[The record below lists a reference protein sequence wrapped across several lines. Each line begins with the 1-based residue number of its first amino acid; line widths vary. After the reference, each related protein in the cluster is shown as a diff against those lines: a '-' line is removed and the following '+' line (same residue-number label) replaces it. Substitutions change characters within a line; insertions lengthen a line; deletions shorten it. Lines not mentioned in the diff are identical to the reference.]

1 MSKRTKDAHKAILD
15 AWKLEAD
22 LIQEGKGTRDWTAQQ
37 QKDILE
43 KGKAYDDD
51 GVAFHGHHMR
61 SAEKHPE
68 CQGDPQNIQFLTRDE
83 HLEAHG
89 GCWQNPTNGCFD
101 PTTKTTLDFGDGL
114 VKPCDKITLSEPIA
128 LPKPIEEPQKEAAAK
143 VPEETAQGPPQQ
155 VAEKPKTALAKTQP
169 AKPATRKLGNIIS
182 DAKDYWT
189 PKVGKVVKVIK
200 ENPEECIGIAV
211 GIGKILADIVLLCSD
226 LGGSRDSRQSESG
239 GNGGGTNIDYNKHS
253 DDTILSGIGAKSD
266 PEPEDNS
273 SCEAEESSGS
283 GYAIDE
289 SEYEKQKRLI
299 HGTPC
304 NLPKGQ
310 KASERARKNAEDDG
324 YELEEGKTYRVTH
337 QMDVW
342 CKKKNEE

>member
-1 MSKRTKDAHKAILD
+1 MPKRTKDAHKAILD

-101 PTTKTTLDFGDGL
+101 PTTKTTLDFGDGP
-114 VKPCDKITLSEPIA
+114 VKPCDKITLSDPIA
-128 LPKPIEEPQKEAAAK
+128 LPKPIGEPHKEAAAK

-155 VAEKPKTALAKTQP
+155 VAEKPETALAKTQTV
-169 AKPATRKLGNIIS
+169 KPAVKAATKMQEGFLARAGSRIEHTAEAVVRFAVKHKKEIVAAAVIARGLLSLGEILN
-182 DAKDYWT
+182 
-189 PKVGKVVKVIK
+189 
-200 ENPEECIGIAV
+200 ENRQSKG
-211 GIGKILADIVLLCSD
+211 
-226 LGGSRDSRQSESG
+226 GGSSDG
-239 GNGGGTNIDYNKHS
+239 LDIDFNKYS
-253 DDTILSGIGAKSD
+253 DDAIPSEIGAKSD

-273 SCEAEESSGS
+273 SFGVEEESSG
-283 GYAIDE
+283 GRHAIDE

>member
-1 MSKRTKDAHKAILD
+1 MPRRTKDAHKAILD

-68 CQGDPQNIQFLTRDE
+68 CQSDPQNIQFLTRDE

-101 PTTKTTLDFGDGL
+101 PATKTTLDFGDGP
-114 VKPCDKITLSEPIA
+114 VKPCDKITLSDPIA
-128 LPKPIEEPQKEAAAK
+128 LPKPIEEPQEEAAAK

-155 VAEKPKTALAKTQP
+155 AAEKPKTALAKTQP
-169 AKPATRKLGNIIS
+169 AKPAVKAAGKKQGNLI
-182 DAKDYWT
+182 AR
-189 PKVGKVVKVIK
+189 VGNHIGNTVKVVVGFAK
-200 ENPEECIGIAV
+200 EHPKETVMAIIA
-211 GIGKILADIVLLCSD
+211 LLIA
-226 LGGSRDSRQSESG
+226 GGSAYSASRQDESG
-239 GNGGGTNIDYNKHS
+239 DSGSSDGLDIDFNKYS
-253 DDTILSGIGAKSD
+253 DDAIPSEIGTKSD

-273 SCEAEESSGS
+273 SFGVEEESSG
-283 GYAIDE
+283 GRHAIDE

>member
-1 MSKRTKDAHKAILD
+1 MPRRTKDAHKAILD

-101 PTTKTTLDFGDGL
+101 PTTKTTLDFGDGP

-155 VAEKPKTALAKTQP
+155 AAEKAKSALAKAQP
-169 AKPATRKLGNIIS
+169 AKPAAKVATKMQEGLLARAGRHIRHTANVVGKF
-182 DAKDYWT
+182 AKDHPVET
-189 PKVGKVVKVIK
+189 LMLIMG
-200 ENPEECIGIAV
+200 A
-211 GIGKILADIVLLCSD
+211 AA
-226 LGGSRDSRQSESG
+226 LGGSALSASHQDE
-239 GNGGGTNIDYNKHS
+239 NGGSSDGLDIDFNKYS
-253 DDTILSGIGAKSD
+253 DDAIPSEIGAKSD

-273 SCEAEESSGS
+273 SFGVEEESSG
-283 GYAIDE
+283 GRHAIDE